1 MRRFGLLL
9 FCCLCCWLAT
19 PNLVA
24 ATSSQLQQA
33 KAEFSKALA
42 SYKSSYASYDRQR
55 QLYARTNSQEHL
67 AGTLSGAKTT
77 FIARNQT
84 MIAFNLYL
92 GSLLDY
98 YTLGGEKQ
106 RTSSIKANLKQE
118 LASYQNLDA
127 NFSARDG
134 LYKSDDDF
142 ARLNA
147 SGSETIFRAF
157 ALIYYSEVKAILD
170 DYTNLYLQQQSRILQ
185 EAKNEVDKGQKEKIL
200 AQTKRSLTT
209 IKENLAQVEPLL
221 DKVNSREQYFNLKNK
236 INPVVSEM
244 EASLKLYASLE

>member
-9 FCCLCCWLAT
+9 FCCWCCWLTT

-33 KAEFSKALA
+33 KTEFSKALA

-92 GSLLDY
+92 SSLLDY

-127 NFSARDG
+127 NF
-134 LYKSDDDF
+134 K
-142 ARLNA
+142 
-147 SGSETIFRAF
+147 
-157 ALIYYSEVKAILD
+157 
-170 DYTNLYLQQQSRILQ
+170 
-185 EAKNEVDKGQKEKIL
+185 
-200 AQTKRSLTT
+200 
-209 IKENLAQVEPLL
+209 
-221 DKVNSREQYFNLKNK
+221 
-236 INPVVSEM
+236 
-244 EASLKLYASLE
+244 